1 MKFQLTFDKFI
12 HFAKISLLT
21 SSCVTEGGVMQA
33 KYRGQLVEVWKI
45 SHRPIHE
52 RWVRH
57 AFEQGRL
64 SWNEW
69 NKNVLNFESISGDLA
84 LVGDFLIQKDG
95 RRFHVVS
102 RENVQRDLIFMDTE
116 ANFKIGD

>member
-1 MKFQLTFDKFI
+1 
-12 HFAKISLLT
+12 
-21 SSCVTEGGVMQA
+21 MQA

-52 RWVRH
+52 IWVRQ
-57 AFEQGRL
+57 AFEQERL

-84 LVGDFLIQKDG
+84 LLSFKD
-95 RRFHVVS
+95 R
-102 RENVQRDLIFMDTE
+102 
-116 ANFKIGD
+116 

>member
-1 MKFQLTFDKFI
+1 
-12 HFAKISLLT
+12 
-21 SSCVTEGGVMQA
+21 MQA

-52 RWVRH
+52 IWVRQ
-57 AFEQGRL
+57 AFEQERL

-84 LVGDFLIQKDG
+84 LVGDFLIQKEKMFSG
-95 RRFHVVS
+95 IWSLWTQKQILKLVIKTEKLHSSSHFL
-102 RENVQRDLIFMDTE
+102 LIWS
-116 ANFKIGD
+116 